1 MAKRKLTVFGNDGPW
16 YHGDSVEKMKKREWI
31 CGVGYALAE
40 MQRHFDNAAGV
51 NDVARA
57 TGLTYENFKSAGV
70 ATYDLKML
78 RKALVPKARRPAGV
92 RVKRGV

>member
-16 YHGDSVEKMKKREWI
+16 YHGDSVEQMKKREWI
-31 CGVGYALAE
+31 RGVGYALAE
-40 MQRHFDNAAGV
+40 MQRHFDNKTGV

-57 TGLTYENFKSAGV
+57 TGLTYEDFKAAGLDP
-70 ATYDLKML
+70 YDLKPL
-78 RKALVPKARRPAGV
+78 RKALPPTARRPVGA